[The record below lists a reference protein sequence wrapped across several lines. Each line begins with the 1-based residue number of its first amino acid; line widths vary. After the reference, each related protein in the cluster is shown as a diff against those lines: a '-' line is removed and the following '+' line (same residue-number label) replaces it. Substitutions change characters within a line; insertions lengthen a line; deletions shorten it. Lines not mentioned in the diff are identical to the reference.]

1 MMLAYAFVL
10 PVATLFVMALPDHR
24 TFSSPLGASSSSQG
38 APAEQMSIDD
48 ATSRCPRTEPNG
60 RTFGEGDA
68 SRNFGNASLGTFLPA
83 AGAVI
88 TKDRPDRSTLSVKWG
103 WWRLVHGELQ
113 ISGRRLDADA
123 PPMEALIPQGYGPIG
138 FQSSRLI
145 FPSTG
150 CWSITGDLGGATL
163 TFVTRVTLEQ

>member
-1 MMLAYAFVL
+1 MLAGFVL
-10 PVATLFVMALPDHR
+10 AVVTVFVTALAGHR
-24 TFSSPLGASSSSQG
+24 AFSPPSSAAPSSHAPHAPIDASR
-38 APAEQMSIDD
+38 
-48 ATSRCPRTEPNG
+48 RCPRTEPNG

-83 AGAVI
+83 AGAVVV
-88 TKDRPDRSTLSVKWG
+88 KNRVDRSTLSVKWG
-103 WWRLVHGELQ
+103 WWRLVPGELE

-123 PPMEALIPQGYGPIG
+123 PPLRALVPRGYGPIG

-150 CWSITGDLGGATL
+150 CWSITGQLGVETL
-163 TFVTRVTLEQ
+163 TFVTTVTLEE